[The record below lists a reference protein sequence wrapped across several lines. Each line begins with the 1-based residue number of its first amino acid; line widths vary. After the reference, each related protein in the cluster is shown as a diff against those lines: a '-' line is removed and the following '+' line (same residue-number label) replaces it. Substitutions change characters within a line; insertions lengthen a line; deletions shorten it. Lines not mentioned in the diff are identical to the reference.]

1 MGKKRK
7 SSQKMKKLT
16 VQESDAVILQF
27 QRNGKKRGYLFCQ
40 KEKRKY
46 EDNYLFCGS
55 EGEDRKLQKQQ
66 R

>member
-7 SSQKMKKLT
+7 SRQKIKKLT

-40 KEKRKY
+40 KEKRKD
-46 EDNYLFCGS
+46 EGNYLFC
-55 EGEDRKLQKQQ
+55 ENE
-66 R
+66 